1 MKLRN
6 LSSPGGSSL
15 FRILGTLLALALL
28 IYLLGEQ
35 GWNEIW
41 AAIQQ
46 IPAWRL
52 VLAFGLMIVSR
63 LVVSARWYILLRSA
77 GVEISPSQA
86 FKVNFAGL
94 FANNFLFSTI
104 GGDVVRLAG
113 TIQLKFDTAI
123 CAASLIV
130 DRLVGMAGMV
140 VALPFGLPRF
150 LEARYLQAS
159 ISTASPFAIA
169 GLASLPIGNW
179 WKAAW
184 EKALR
189 IIQRLM
195 SALGLWT
202 RQPRALLASL
212 LLTWIHML
220 CLFGFLSV
228 LLEGMGE
235 HLPLTLVGGLYS
247 LVYFVTLIPISIN
260 GYGLQEVSMT
270 LIFSTLGGASMAN
283 GLSVAL
289 LFRTA
294 MMLASLP
301 GAIFIPQLLPGKRR
315 ERIER
320 SDP

>member
-1 MKLRN
+1 
-6 LSSPGGSSL
+6 
-15 FRILGTLLALALL
+15 
-28 IYLLGEQ
+28 
-35 GWNEIW
+35 
-41 AAIQQ
+41 
-46 IPAWRL
+46 
-52 VLAFGLMIVSR
+52 
-63 LVVSARWYILLRSA
+63 
-77 GVEISPSQA
+77 
-86 FKVNFAGL
+86 VNIAGL
-94 FANNFLFSTI
+94 FANTFLFSTI

-113 TIQLKFDTAI
+113 TIQLRFDTAV

-140 VALPFGLPRF
+140 VMLPFGLPRF
-150 LEARYLQAS
+150 LEARHLQS
-159 ISTASPFAIA
+159 GFSTASPFAIA

-195 SALGLWT
+195 SALGLWI
-202 RQPRALLASL
+202 RQPRALLVSL
-212 LLTWIHML
+212 LLTWLHML
-220 CLFGFLSV
+220 CLFGFISL

-235 HLPLTLVGGLYS
+235 HLPLALIGGLYS

-283 GLSVAL
+283 GLTIAL

-301 GAIFIPQLLPGKRR
+301 GAVFLPQILPGMRR
-315 ERIER
+315 KQ
-320 SDP
+320 SDL